1 MSVLK
6 GILSESKE
14 YYLDTKNKIEKK
26 MADLPKGS
34 IKERKIAGKRYYY
47 LQRRVGKKVRH
58 KYLGKNEPADL
69 LKQLKERKVFKAELK
84 KVNEALRD
92 TTICSAGS
100 ARKCVISIWARMSRQ
115 IC

>member
-84 KVNEALRD
+84 KVNEALRMLKK
-92 TTICSAGS
+92 AEG
-100 ARKCVISIWARMSRQ
+100 RKSG
-115 IC
+115 